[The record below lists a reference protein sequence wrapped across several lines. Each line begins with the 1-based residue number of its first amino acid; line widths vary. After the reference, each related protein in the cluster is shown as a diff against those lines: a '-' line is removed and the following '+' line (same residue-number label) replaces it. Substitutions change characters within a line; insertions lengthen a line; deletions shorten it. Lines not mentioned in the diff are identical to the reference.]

1 MLLACSFGFYGLV
14 GEKSVN
20 AKNLM
25 NGQKLF
31 FASLKCPFFWGRG
44 QNSTCGIICLFIISG
59 TGGG

>member
-20 AKNLM
+20 AKSLM

-31 FASLKCPFFWGRG
+31 FVSL
-44 QNSTCGIICLFIISG
+44 
-59 TGGG
+59 

>member
-1 MLLACSFGFYGLV
+1 MLLARSFGFYGLV

-31 FASLKCPFFWGRG
+31 FASLKCPFFGEEAR
-44 QNSTCGIICLFIISG
+44 IAHVE
-59 TGGG
+59 